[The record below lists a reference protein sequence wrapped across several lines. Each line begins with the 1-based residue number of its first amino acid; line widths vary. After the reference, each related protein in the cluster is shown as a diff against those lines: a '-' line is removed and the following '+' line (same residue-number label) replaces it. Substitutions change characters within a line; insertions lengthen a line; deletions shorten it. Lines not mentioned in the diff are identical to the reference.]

1 MFSLFNKHFH
11 KKEPG
16 NGIVSSDQE
25 EKLKVATCAILIE
38 AVTADSEFS
47 DEELNAVVDMLKARL
62 EMNYEQ
68 ASELI
73 NQSTELRRSTTGIW
87 YFTNII
93 NNNLN
98 NEEKY
103 KLLELIWDVIYS
115 DGKLDKF
122 ENYMAHKLRNLLL
135 IDHSKFIELKLKVKN
150 EHIDKKNLKSP

>member
-11 KKEPG
+11 KEESG
-16 NGIVSSDQE
+16 NGIVSSDQV
-25 EKLKVATCAILIE
+25 EKLKVATCVILIE
-38 AVTADSEFS
+38 AATADLEFS
-47 DEELNAVVDMLKARL
+47 DKELNAIVDMLKARF
-62 EMNYEQ
+62 EMNDEQ

-73 NQSTELRRSTTGIW
+73 NKSTELRRNTTGIW
-87 YFTNII
+87 NFTNII

-103 KLLELIWDVIYS
+103 KLLELIWEVIYS

-122 ENYMAHKLRNLLL
+122 ENYMAHKLQNLLL

-150 EHIDKKNLKSP
+150 EHIDKRKLKSP